1 VVEAPAAGAATATD
15 ADTGAAAP
23 VVTDEV
29 VKKVADPKI
38 QKKAVELAPS
48 PDDTEADIRAK
59 YEARA
64 KLFQEI
70 LGEDEAGARNKGM
83 DLAMIGLAIMSG
95 QSPNA
100 LTNIAQG
107 GAAGLK
113 AMSARDEA
121 ARERQRLVRTTA
133 LESVLDEEAAAKSAA
148 ATAAEKALDRQTRI
162 DVANIGAADAAD
174 YTPAELVTY
183 RTAYNAAFKAA
194 TERGAKP
201 QEVKDG
207 MAPEVYARQRANDA
221 VTSSRTFFSGEAQ
234 PSVQPPPSAVSSPQE
249 LEAAAKAAGRS
260 TFVYNGM
267 EYPVR

>member
-1 VVEAPAAGAATATD
+1 
-15 ADTGAAAP
+15 
-23 VVTDEV
+23 
-29 VKKVADPKI
+29 
-38 QKKAVELAPS
+38 
-48 PDDTEADIRAK
+48 
-59 YEARA
+59 
-64 KLFQEI
+64 
-70 LGEDEAGARNKGM
+70 M

-95 QSPNA
+95 QSPNF

-121 ARERQRLVRTTA
+121 ARERQRLIRTTA
-133 LESVLDEEAAAKSAA
+133 LESVIEEEAAATAAA
-148 ATAAEKALDRQTRI
+148 ATAAENQLDRENALQRARI
-162 DVANIGAADAAD
+162 TASGGKDF
-174 YTPAELVTY
+174 TSAEMTAW
-183 RTAYNAAFKAA
+183 RTSYNAAFKAA

-201 QEVKDG
+201 QPVKDG
-207 MAPEVYARQRANDA
+207 MSPHEYATRTANSA

-249 LEAAAKAAGRS
+249 LEAAAKAAGRP

>member
-1 VVEAPAAGAATATD
+1 VVR
-15 ADTGAAAP
+15 
-23 VVTDEV
+23 
-29 VKKVADPKI
+29 KVADPEI
-38 QKKAVELAPS
+38 QEQAAALAPN
-48 PDDTEADIRAK
+48 PDDTEDDLRTK

-121 ARERQRLVRTTA
+121 ARERQRLIRTTA
-133 LESVLDEEAAAKSAA
+133 LESVLDEEAAATAAA
-148 ATAAEKALDRQTRI
+148 ATAAENQLDRENALQRARI
-162 DVANIGAADAAD
+162 TASGGKDF
-174 YTPAELVTY
+174 TSAEMTAW

-201 QEVKDG
+201 QAVKDG
-207 MAPEVYARQRANDA
+207 MSPHDFATGLANAA
-221 VTSSRTFFSGEAQ
+221 VTSSREFFSGEAQ

-249 LEAAAKAAGRS
+249 LEAAAKAAGRP